1 MNRSLCSS
9 HPWIYISPKSSW
21 AALWDW
27 TTTATPLERERERK
41 GRPCPFIQFKKSTA
55 SMWRLTCI
63 LWEFLRRL
71 FSVSVSKAPDG
82 RAARGVEHYGMSRSE
97 AQGGRFPRMPVCM
110 WGVDDSWEW
119 ETFAWATEQLWG
131 GDPATVRP
139 LTSCQPVTSTNRAHQ
154 SGLELIYKALEH

>member
-1 MNRSLCSS
+1 MQLSSLNLYFSQILLSCTLGLNHHGNS
-9 HPWIYISPKSSW
+9 IR
-21 AALWDW
+21 AG
-27 TTTATPLERERERK
+27 ERK
-41 GRPCPFIQFKKSTA
+41 KGEVCPFIQFKKSTA

-71 FSVSVSKAPDG
+71 YSISVSKALDE
-82 RAARGVEHYGMSRSE
+82 RAAPGVEHYGMSRSG
-97 AQGGRFPRMPVCM
+97 AQGGRDPCVPVCL
-110 WGVDDSWEW
+110 WGADDSWEW